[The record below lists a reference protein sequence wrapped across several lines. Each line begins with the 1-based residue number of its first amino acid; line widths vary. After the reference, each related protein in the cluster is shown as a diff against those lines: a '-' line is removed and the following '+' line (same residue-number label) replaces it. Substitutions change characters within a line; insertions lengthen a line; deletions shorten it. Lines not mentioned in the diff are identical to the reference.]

1 MYYSYLPA
9 SQLKRLFSPFMPSE
23 HYSLGLFSLQ
33 KSSADELELV
43 GWAWV
48 RNGQKESGHDGLAD
62 ARSSG
67 VLRQLDEATRR
78 YHS

>member
-1 MYYSYLPA
+1 MLIA
-9 SQLKRLFSPFMPSE
+9 EVL
-23 HYSLGLFSLQ
+23 
-33 KSSADELELV
+33 ADELELI

-48 RNGQKESGHDGLAD
+48 RDGQNESGHDGLAD
-62 ARSSG
+62 ARISG